1 MKKIVVLLFLVIV
14 FCSEKKADCQKF
26 GDLTTLKFSVSEAPE
41 WTALLKRSSGW
52 FGADGIYTIP
62 LNGKAYKQVTRK
74 DKVLFIFSDSM
85 IGEIEDGKLL
95 PGSKMIHNSYAILD
109 GPQPDKNK
117 IKFYW
122 NTNKK
127 GNPESVFIPK
137 TQQTK
142 PNDFF
147 WLGAGFVNQDDNNS
161 INIFGYRIQT
171 FGTGAFDFKEQGN
184 TLIRIKE
191 CHLSDSTVQTQM
203 DTPFFLEDNKKGGGG
218 SFGAGFYV
226 NTKQACAPVPDGYIY
241 IYGVAGRAKNLL
253 VSRVLP
259 KEFNN
264 YKKWTFWDGANW
276 NSDIK
281 KSVNIT
287 DSVSNELSLS
297 PLSDGRYALIFQING
312 MSTIIGLRIG
322 KTPYGPFGPVI
333 KIWDCK
339 KDMEGK
345 DFFVYCAK
353 GHPAL
358 SKPGELLITYNMN
371 SFNFFKD
378 LGKYP
383 NLYRPRFIRIKFE

>member
-1 MKKIVVLLFLVIV
+1 MKKIKTLLLLIIV
-14 FCSEKKADCQKF
+14 FSAVKKADCQKTD
-26 GDLTTLKFSVSEAPE
+26 DLTTLKYTVSEAPE
-41 WTALLKRSSGW
+41 WTNLLKRSSGW

-62 LNGKAYKQVTRK
+62 LNGKANKQVTCK

-85 IGEIEDGKLL
+85 IGEIKDGTLL
-95 PGSKMIHNSYAILD
+95 PGCKMIHNSYAILS
-109 GPQPDKNK
+109 GSKSENSK

-122 NTNKK
+122 HTNKK

-142 PNDFF
+142 PGEYF
-147 WLGAGFVNQDDNNS
+147 WLGAGFVNQEDNNN

-171 FGTGAFDFKEQGN
+171 FGNGAFDFKEQGN
-184 TLIRIKE
+184 TLIKIKAG
-191 CHLSDSTVQTQM
+191 HLTDSTAQTQK
-203 DTPFFLEDNKKGGGG
+203 DTPFFLEDKKDDTGG

-226 NTKQACAPVPDGYIY
+226 NTKQAGAPDPDGYIY
-241 IYGVAGRAKNLL
+241 VYGTAGRAKNLM

-259 KEFNN
+259 NEFDD

-281 KSVNIT
+281 KSAALT

-297 PLSDGRYALIFQING
+297 PLPDGRYALIFQING
-312 MSTIIGLRIG
+312 ISTIIGLRIG

-339 KDMEGK
+339 KDMVGK

-358 SKPGELLITYNMN
+358 SKPGELLISYNMN

-378 LGKYP
+378 LEKYP
-383 NLYRPRFIRIKFE
+383 NLYRPRFIKIKFE